1 MKFYYVALTIN
12 KEQPVRTLGGKRLA
26 YYLKKYEAVNQ
37 CSLLN
42 REWQKKNENWGHK
55 DKILPSFI
63 YKVYYV
69 ESEPMEVTSD

>member
-12 KEQPVRTLGGKRLA
+12 KEQPVRTKSCKRFA
-26 YYLKKYEAVNQ
+26 YYLKKREAIKQ

-42 REWQKKNENWGHK
+42 NQWEMFLDKNNAGK
-55 DKILPSFI
+55 I
-63 YKVYYV
+63 YKVYCV